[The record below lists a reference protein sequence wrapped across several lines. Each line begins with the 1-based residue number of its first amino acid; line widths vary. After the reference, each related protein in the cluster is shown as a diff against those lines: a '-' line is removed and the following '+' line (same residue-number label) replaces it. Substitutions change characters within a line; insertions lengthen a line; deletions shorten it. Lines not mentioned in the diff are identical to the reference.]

1 MEERRQ
7 NGGRRRQIV
16 QEFVKN
22 ITDDTRRLVCYLYM
36 HNYTDHE
43 VCKQLKIKSD
53 RLEAIKLK
61 LAMDMKKA
69 GIRNGGSEQ
78 LAVRSRA

>member
-7 NGGRRRQIV
+7 NGGHRCQIV
-16 QEFVKN
+16 QEFVKT
-22 ITDDTRRLVCYLYM
+22 ISDDTERLVCYLYM
-36 HNYTDHE
+36 HNYTDRE
-43 VCKQLKIKSD
+43 VCKQLKIKPD
-53 RLEAIKLK
+53 RLNAIKLK
-61 LAMDMKKA
+61 LALDMKKA

>member
-7 NGGRRRQIV
+7 NGGRRCQIV
-16 QEFVKN
+16 QEFVKT
-22 ITDDTRRLVCYLYM
+22 ISDDTERLVCYLYM
-36 HNYTDHE
+36 HNYTDAE
-43 VCKQLKIKSD
+43 VRKELHLNRP

-61 LAMDMKKA
+61 LAMDMKKV

-78 LAVRSRA
+78 LAVRARA

>member
-1 MEERRQ
+1 
-7 NGGRRRQIV
+7 
-16 QEFVKN
+16 
-22 ITDDTRRLVCYLYM
+22 M